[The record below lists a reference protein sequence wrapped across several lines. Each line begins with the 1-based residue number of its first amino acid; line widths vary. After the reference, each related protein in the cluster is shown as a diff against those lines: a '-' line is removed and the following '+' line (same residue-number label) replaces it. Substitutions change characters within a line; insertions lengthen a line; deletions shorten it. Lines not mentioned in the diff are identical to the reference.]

1 MLRIFG
7 DMLSSLSRLVPAE
20 LLEDYSHLFSPIS
33 PNNLKMLTKKWYIYH
48 QLQNIF
54 AMKYLNV
61 PKAIAAWNAIQ
72 PLSDRDRERL
82 SRKFTVDFNFN
93 SNHIEGNMLT
103 YGQTEL
109 LLLFGKVVG
118 EAEMKDLEEMKASN
132 VGLKM
137 MREQAG
143 IKDMPLTQNFI
154 RQLHKTLLREDY
166 TVYRELPGGQQSSY
180 VIHAGR
186 YKTRPNSVITRYGD
200 RFEYAAPEETTAL
213 MADLVD
219 WYNEEEKKGK
229 LSPVELAALFH
240 YRYIRIH
247 PFEDGNG
254 RIARLIV
261 NYILARHDYP
271 MIVVRSRG
279 KKDYLEALHQADLEV
294 GPIPSIGAH
303 AELDKIRPFLRFFTA
318 LVAEEIYNDVRF
330 LTEPD
335 ENVWWYDGQRV
346 EFRTPNYAKILRIM
360 QSQPS
365 VTIESLR
372 EQLGIN
378 KSAVQRLLS
387 SLKEKGYI
395 EARDNEGGWRVLI
408 TPSL

>member
-1 MLRIFG
+1 
-7 DMLSSLSRLVPAE
+7 
-20 LLEDYSHLFSPIS
+20 
-33 PNNLKMLTKKWYIYH
+33 
-48 QLQNIF
+48 
-54 AMKYLNV
+54 MKYLNIA
-61 PKAIAAWNAIQ
+61 KAIEAWRSIQ
-72 PLSDRDRERL
+72 PLSERDRERL

-93 SNHIEGNMLT
+93 SNHIEGNTLT

-137 MREQAG
+137 MQEQAL
-143 IKDMPLTQNFI
+143 IKEMPLTQNFI
-154 RQLHKTLLREDY
+154 RQLHKVLLREDY
-166 TVYRELPGGQQSSY
+166 TVYRELPGGRQTSY
-180 VIHAGR
+180 VIHAGQ

-200 RFEYAAPEETTAL
+200 RFEYASPEETPAL
-213 MADLVD
+213 MADLVG
-219 WYNEEEKKGK
+219 WYNEEEVKRK
-229 LSPVELAALFH
+229 LNPVELAALFH

-261 NYILARHDYP
+261 NFILARHDYP

-279 KKDYLEALHQADLEV
+279 KKEYLETLHQADMEV
-294 GPIPSIGAH
+294 GPTASVGVH
-303 AELDKIRPFLRFFTA
+303 APLDRIRPFSKYFTA

-330 LTEPD
+330 VTEPD
-335 ENVWWYDGQRV
+335 ENVWWYDGQRIA
-346 EFRTPNYAKILRIM
+346 FRTPNYAKIFRIM

-365 VTIESLR
+365 VTIDGLKKD
-372 EQLGIN
+372 LGIN
-378 KSAVQRLLS
+378 KSAVQRLLG

-395 EARDNEGGWRVLI
+395 ESAGEGGGWRVLI

>member
-1 MLRIFG
+1 
-7 DMLSSLSRLVPAE
+7 
-20 LLEDYSHLFSPIS
+20 
-33 PNNLKMLTKKWYIYH
+33 
-48 QLQNIF
+48 
-54 AMKYLNV
+54 MKYLNV
-61 PKAIAAWNAIQ
+61 AKAIDAWRAIQ
-72 PLSDRDRERL
+72 PLSERDRERL

-93 SNHIEGNMLT
+93 SNHIEGNTLT

-137 MREQAG
+137 MQEQAL
-143 IKDMPLTQNFI
+143 IKEMPLTQNFI
-154 RQLHKTLLREDY
+154 RQLHKVLLREDY
-166 TVYRELPGGQQSSY
+166 TVYRELPGGRQTSY

-200 RFEYAAPEETTAL
+200 RFEYASPEETSAL

-219 WYNEEEKKGK
+219 WYNEEETKGK
-229 LSPVELAALFH
+229 LGPVELAALFH

-261 NYILARHDYP
+261 NFILARHDYP
-271 MIVVRSRG
+271 MIVIRSRG
-279 KKDYLEALHQADLEV
+279 KKEYLEALHQADLEV
-294 GPIPSIGAH
+294 GREPGTGAH
-303 AELDKIRPFLRFFTA
+303 APLDRIRPFSKYFTS

-330 LTEPD
+330 ITEPD
-335 ENVWWYDGQRV
+335 ENVWWYDGQRI

-360 QSQPS
+360 QGQPS
-365 VTIESLR
+365 VTIEGLK
-372 EQLGIN
+372 EELGIN
-378 KSAVQRLLS
+378 KSAVQRLLG

-395 EARDNEGGWRVLI
+395 EPTGDGGWRVLI

>member
-1 MLRIFG
+1 
-7 DMLSSLSRLVPAE
+7 
-20 LLEDYSHLFSPIS
+20 
-33 PNNLKMLTKKWYIYH
+33 
-48 QLQNIF
+48 
-54 AMKYLNV
+54 MKYLNIA
-61 PKAIAAWNAIQ
+61 KAIEAWRSIQ
-72 PLSDRDRERL
+72 PLSERDRERL
-82 SRKFTVDFNFN
+82 NRKFTVDFNFN
-93 SNHIEGNMLT
+93 SNHIEGNTLT

-118 EAEMKDLEEMKASN
+118 EAEMKDLEDMKASN

-137 MREQAG
+137 MQEQAL
-143 IKDMPLTQNFI
+143 IKEMPLTQNFI
-154 RQLHKTLLREDY
+154 RQLHKVLLREDY
-166 TVYRELPGGQQSSY
+166 TVYRNLPGGLQTSY

-200 RFEYAAPEETTAL
+200 RFEYTSPEETPAL

-219 WYNEEEKKGK
+219 WYNDEEAKGR

-261 NYILARHDYP
+261 NFILARHDYP
-271 MIVVRSRG
+271 MIVVRSRS
-279 KKDYLEALHQADLEV
+279 KKGYLEALHQADLEV
-294 GPIPSIGAH
+294 GATPSAGAH
-303 AELDKIRPFLRFFTA
+303 APLEHIRPFSKYFTTMA
-318 LVAEEIYNDVRF
+318 AEEIYNDVRF
-330 LTEPD
+330 VTEPD

-360 QSQPS
+360 QSQSS
-365 VTIESLR
+365 VTIDGLKE
-372 EQLGIN
+372 ELGIN
-378 KSAVQRLLS
+378 KSAVQRLLG
-387 SLKEKGYI
+387 SLREKSYI
-395 EARDNEGGWRVLI
+395 EPAGEGGGWRVLI